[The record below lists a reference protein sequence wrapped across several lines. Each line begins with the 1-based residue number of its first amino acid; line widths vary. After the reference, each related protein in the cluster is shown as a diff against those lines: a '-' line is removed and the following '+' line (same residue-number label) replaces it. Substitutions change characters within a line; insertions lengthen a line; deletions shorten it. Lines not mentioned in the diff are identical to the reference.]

1 MYRYKLVVVAKT
13 QFHQNNTLML
23 KKLGIFEYFDDFLFY
38 DGSDLALNTLGEFN
52 QVLLQH
58 KLDKYLA
65 QHIRK
70 SFI

>member
-1 MYRYKLVVVAKT
+1 
-13 QFHQNNTLML
+13 ML

-38 DGSDLALNTLGEFN
+38 DGSDLVLNTLGEFN

-58 KLDKYLA
+58 KLDKYLV